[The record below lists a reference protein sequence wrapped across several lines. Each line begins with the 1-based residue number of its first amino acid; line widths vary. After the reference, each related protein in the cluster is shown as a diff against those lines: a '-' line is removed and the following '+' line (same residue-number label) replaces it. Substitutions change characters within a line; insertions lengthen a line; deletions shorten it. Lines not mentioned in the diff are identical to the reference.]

1 MGIQLTYSQKKE
13 IILHYQASPGI
24 TNRALT
30 GWANERFSTSVTEM
44 TVSRILKNQSL
55 FAGKGKERP
64 EAKRIR
70 KIVSHVVEEATYAW
84 FLLMQEKSAT
94 ILDDILCVIAKR
106 FYSNLPRDPNVKEL
120 QFSRGWV
127 VGFKRR
133 HGIRGFT
140 RHGEAASADV
150 SIDTQ
155 ILIGKIKDKVAT
167 FDPAD
172 VFNMDETGLFFRFV

>member
-1 MGIQLTYSQKKE
+1 M
-13 IILHYQASPGI
+13 
-24 TNRALT
+24 
-30 GWANERFSTSVTEM
+30 
-44 TVSRILKNQSL
+44 
-55 FAGKGKERP
+55 FAGRGKERP

-70 KIVSHVVEEATYAW
+70 KIVKPVVEEATYAW

-94 ILDDILCVIAKR
+94 ISDDILCGIAKR

-127 VGFKRR
+127 AGFKRR

-140 RHGEAASADV
+140 RHGEAPSADV

-155 ILIGKIKDKVAT
+155 ILIEQIKDKVAT

>member
-24 TNRALT
+24 TNRALI

-55 FAGKGKERP
+55 LAGKGKERP
-64 EAKRIR
+64 EAKRVR
-70 KIVSHVVEEATYAW
+70 KIVSPVVEEATYAW
-84 FLLMQEKSAT
+84 FLMMQEKSAT
-94 ILDDILCVIAKR
+94 ISDDILCGIAKR
-106 FYSNLPRDPNVKEL
+106 FYSNLPRDLDVKEL

-127 VGFKRR
+127 AGFKKR

-155 ILIGKIKDKVAT
+155 ILIEKIKDKVAT
-167 FDPAD
+167 YDPAD
-172 VFNMDETGLFFRFV
+172 VFNMDETGLFFRSV

>member
-1 MGIQLTYSQKKE
+1 
-13 IILHYQASPGI
+13 
-24 TNRALT
+24 
-30 GWANERFSTSVTEM
+30 
-44 TVSRILKNQSL
+44 L

-70 KIVSHVVEEATYAW
+70 KIVSPVVEEATYAW

-94 ILDDILCVIAKR
+94 ISDDILCGIAKR

-127 VGFKRR
+127 SGFKKR
-133 HGIRGFT
+133 HGIRGYT

-155 ILIGKIKDKVAT
+155 ILIGKVKEKVAT
-167 FDPAD
+167 FDPTD

>member
-1 MGIQLTYSQKKE
+1 M
-13 IILHYQASPGI
+13 
-24 TNRALT
+24 
-30 GWANERFSTSVTEM
+30 
-44 TVSRILKNQSL
+44 
-55 FAGKGKERP
+55 FAGRGKERP

-70 KIVSHVVEEATYAW
+70 KIVAPVVEEATYAW
-84 FLLMQEKSAT
+84 FILMQEKSTT
-94 ILDDILCVIAKR
+94 ISYDILCGIAKR

-127 VGFKRR
+127 AGFKRR

-155 ILIGKIKDKVAT
+155 ILIEQIKDKVAT

>member
-1 MGIQLTYSQKKE
+1 M
-13 IILHYQASPGI
+13 
-24 TNRALT
+24 
-30 GWANERFSTSVTEM
+30 
-44 TVSRILKNQSL
+44 
-55 FAGKGKERP
+55 FAGRGKERP

-70 KIVSHVVEEATYAW
+70 KIVAHVVEEATYAW
-84 FLLMQEKSAT
+84 FILMQEKSTT
-94 ILDDILCVIAKR
+94 ISYDILCGIAKR

-155 ILIGKIKDKVAT
+155 ILIEQIKDKVAT